1 MIHAEAE
8 QKQKEGDQRLYTE
21 VRKVYEKNLA
31 VSAKVDEFIQ
41 RASAG
46 NIRFQQMEIRCEQT
60 YKRLDEHLEKWH
72 SRLNRLTKAG
82 ALAVAVFAI
91 TGGFA
96 GTILAQA
103 GARFLDWAVAAVSR
117 HGR

>member
-1 MIHAEAE
+1 MANAHDTPEEI
-8 QKQKEGDQRLYTE
+8 QRLYTE

-31 VSAKVDEFIQ
+31 ASEKMDEFMQ
-41 RASAG
+41 RVEA
-46 NIRFQQMEIRCEQT
+46 MEIRCEQT

-91 TGGFA
+91 AGGFA
-96 GTILAQA
+96 GMILAQA
-103 GARFLDWAVAAVSR
+103 GARFLDWAAAAITAWWA
-117 HGR
+117 G